1 MEKKKTTI
9 TSLIL
14 LTLCVLTIK
23 SYSQTNAIT
32 EFGDNIILYENGTW
46 QYKDGNPFKT
56 PATKNSKS
64 YYKPRGS
71 SFLLKSK
78 KTNMGVWLNSKEWE
92 FTNVTNNVDSE
103 YDFNFKNGDLYGSAI
118 VEETKIPLETMGE
131 IAIQNMIAVAPDA
144 KVTTKEYRNV
154 NGLEVL
160 SMTIEAT
167 IQGIEFTYYGYYY
180 SNDSGTIQLITFTSR
195 NLMKKYKNKA
205 EELLNGITTYN

>member
-14 LTLCVLTIK
+14 LTFCALTIK

-46 QYKDGNPFKT
+46 QYKDGNPFK
-56 PATKNSKS
+56 AAITKNPKS
-64 YYKPRGS
+64 YYKPLGS

-92 FTNVTNNVDSE
+92 FTNETNNVDSE

-118 VEETKIPLETMGE
+118 VEETKIPLEMMSD
-131 IAIQNMIAVAPDA
+131 IAIQNMIGVAPNA
-144 KVTTKEYRNV
+144 KNSFNKEYRK
-154 NGLEVL
+154 L
-160 SMTIEAT
+160 
-167 IQGIEFTYYGYYY
+167 
-180 SNDSGTIQLITFTSR
+180 
-195 NLMKKYKNKA
+195 
-205 EELLNGITTYN
+205 